1 MNIRDACILVDN
13 APADEVYD
21 YTVRLSDVKYFLDVK
36 WKAFKNMRLYLSTV

>member
-21 YTVRLSDVKYFLDVK
+21 YTVRLSDVKYFIDVK
-36 WKAFKNMRLYLSTV
+36 KKDRKQTLISFD